1 MTQGNISAAMDKLLE
16 IQRQDKRY
24 RRGEP
29 RLVMLALFELLG
41 DDNPLTRE
49 YRNKLASVLF

>member
-1 MTQGNISAAMDKLLE
+1 MDQLLE
-16 IQRQDKRY
+16 VLRQDKRY
-24 RRGEP
+24 RQGEP

-41 DDNPLTRE
+41 EDNPLTRE